1 MAGWPGL
8 ACVSCLVGLGWLLW
22 AGLLDWVDGWAWPR
36 AYFLHI
42 LGWLAW
48 AAARNQES
56 NPLCSCWMP
65 ALSLYVFLLHY
76 VGHCGLMFLLDA
88 SQLTG
93 IFFLNHIGWCGL
105 VFLLDA
111 SLVIACNVRNYIGRC
126 GLVFLLDVSL
136 VVGCIYS

>member
-1 MAGWPGL
+1 MAGWPGRRADLGGLWLSWAGCFWL
-8 ACVSCLVGLGWLLW
+8 AC
-22 AGLLDWVDGWAWPR
+22 WVDGWAWPR
-36 AYFLHI
+36 AHFLHI

-93 IFFLNHIGWCGL
+93 FFFSITLVGVVLCSCWMLAWPLDAFFLNHSVVVVSCPCWMKACS
-105 VFLLDA
+105 LDDF
-111 SLVIACNVRNYIGRC
+111 C
-126 GLVFLLDVSL
+126 
-136 VVGCIYS
+136 